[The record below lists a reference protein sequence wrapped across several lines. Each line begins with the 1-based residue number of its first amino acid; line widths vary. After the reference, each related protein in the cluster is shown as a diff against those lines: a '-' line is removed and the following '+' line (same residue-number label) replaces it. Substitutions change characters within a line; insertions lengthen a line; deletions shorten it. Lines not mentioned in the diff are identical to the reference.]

1 MSETNR
7 NNFGL
12 LFWQHFRN
20 AECLV
25 RAATLAYTTMFA
37 LVPLL
42 VLCVSTVR
50 NIPFMQSVGEQLE
63 EFIVRHIT
71 VVSSDI
77 VSQHFHQFV
86 EQANQLSSSG
96 FIFLFISCALLFW
109 EVKSTLN
116 RIWCV
121 SSHYSWL
128 ASISQIV
135 LAVLFPVIFTV
146 AVMADYY
153 LLFYARGFPLFAFL
167 SSFMLLFS
175 SLVLVYKLLP
185 DCMVSW
191 KVSICSALLATLLFG
206 LVKYACVIFSFF
218 YGLSC
223 TVWCFFNLLSFM
235 MWLYISWVII
245 LVGVRLVIP
254 CRKGCCDVRLMTLWL
269 LLCSMVWALQSIC
282 RCRKLSR
289 FWDY

>member
-1 MSETNR
+1 MR
-7 NNFGL
+7 
-12 LFWQHFRN
+12 
-20 AECLV
+20 
-25 RAATLAYTTMFA
+25 
-37 LVPLL
+37 
-42 VLCVSTVR
+42 
-50 NIPFMQSVGEQLE
+50 
-63 EFIVRHIT
+63 
-71 VVSSDI
+71 
-77 VSQHFHQFV
+77 
-86 EQANQLSSSG
+86 
-96 FIFLFISCALLFW
+96 LFW

-206 LVKYACVIFSFF
+206 LVKHVFVLYFHFFTGYHVLYGAFS
-218 YGLSC
+218 
-223 TVWCFFNLLSFM
+223 TLLSFM

-245 LVGVRLVIP
+245 LGGCAVSYTLSQGVLR
-254 CRKGCCDVRLMTLWL
+254 
-269 LLCSMVWALQSIC
+269 
-282 RCRKLSR
+282 
-289 FWDY
+289 